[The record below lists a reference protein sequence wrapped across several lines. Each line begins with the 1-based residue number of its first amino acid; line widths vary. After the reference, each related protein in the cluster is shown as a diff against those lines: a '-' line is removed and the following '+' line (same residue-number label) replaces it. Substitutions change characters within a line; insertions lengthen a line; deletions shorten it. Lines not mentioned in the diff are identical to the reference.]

1 MAYRL
6 LQEPFILR
14 RIVRM
19 KIVKTTI
26 LAGFLAGTLFVPA
39 APAMAKNDHKFHV
52 PPGHMPP
59 PGRCRIWFPGR
70 PPGHQPAPGDCR
82 VLSRQ
87 VPRGA
92 YLIAND
98 RRWSHTELSDRRFR
112 HDVFDSPR
120 YSTRREIREDVRDV
134 RQARRDVREDRE
146 QLEKNYDE
154 LKKDRAELRKDI
166 RSGAGRKEIAQ
177 DRREIR
183 EDVQK
188 IQQGKRDLHQSQDR
202 LQSAREELKDDLRR
216 R

>member
-1 MAYRL
+1 
-6 LQEPFILR
+6 
-14 RIVRM
+14 M

-26 LAGFLAGTLFVPA
+26 LAGFLAGALFVQT
-39 APAMAKNDHKFHV
+39 APAIAKDDHKFHV
-52 PPGHMPP
+52 PPGHMPRS
-59 PGRCRIWFPGR
+59 GSCRIWFPGR
-70 PPGHQPAPGDCR
+70 PPGHQPAPGSCR

-98 RRWSHTELSDRRFR
+98 RRWSYGELSDRRFR

-120 YSTRREIREDVRDV
+120 YTTRREIREDIRDV
-134 RQARRDVREDRE
+134 REARKDVREDRE
-146 QLEKNYDE
+146 QVQRNYDE
-154 LKKDRAELRKDI
+154 LKKDRVELRKDI
-166 RSGAGRKEIAQ
+166 RRGASKTEIAQ

-188 IQQGKRDLHQSQDR
+188 MNQSKKDLRQSQDK
-202 LQSAREELKDDLRR
+202 LQSSRQELNDDLRR